1 MSFSFSF
8 RVTKNTFKQTFCVVA
23 TAPMLIG
30 LAISGQEFGDFCH
43 YRNVRYRD
51 KADMPVAVHMSAFG
65 GKADMTVCG
74 KSAFA
79 VANGGKADMGFCTAN
94 VRL

>member
-43 YRNVRYRD
+43 YRNVRYRE
-51 KADMPVAVHMSAFG
+51 
-65 GKADMTVCG
+65 
-74 KSAFA
+74 
-79 VANGGKADMGFCTAN
+79 
-94 VRL
+94 